1 MLESVMTNM
10 DPGHGSDM
18 NCQSPN
24 KGDENIL
31 VIAAGNDR
39 TPLHAC
45 IEKNMDLPK
54 ILNDMYYQDP
64 MFSKSMV
71 HPEVHPRFDIW
82 DGLIWTKNQLKR
94 DVISI
99 PWNIFQGGR
108 RPI

>member
-1 MLESVMTNM
+1 MLDSVTINM

-24 KGDENIL
+24 KGDEDIL

-64 MFSKSMV
+64 MFSKIMA
-71 HPEVHPRFDIW
+71 HPEAHPIFGIQ
-82 DGLIWTKNQLKR
+82 DGLIWMKNQLKR
-94 DVISI
+94 DVISV
-99 PWNIFQGGR
+99 PVNTQT
-108 RPI
+108 